1 MSVGQRHIVTA
12 VLGLLVAAACKGD
25 EDAAATAAPLPGPQ
39 VEEAPPRAHLATFEG
54 EVAVKRAAGDAWVGA
69 TAAMVLFENDKV
81 RTARGARAQIR
92 FASGS
97 LLAVGEDALVGIA
110 EARPPPGQ
118 HPADIT
124 VLKGRIDA
132 ELTDS
137 QTQSLTVST
146 PGATVRAGRE
156 IVFQ

>member
-1 MSVGQRHIVTA
+1 MTPGLRHIA
-12 VLGLLVAAACKGD
+12 MAAFGLFVATSCKGD
-25 EDAAATAAPLPGPQ
+25 EAPASAATPAKAA
-39 VEEAPPRAHLATFEG
+39 EEVATPRAQLASFSG
-54 EVAVKRAAGDAWVGA
+54 EVAIKRAAGDAWTQA
-69 TAAMVLFENDKV
+69 TGGMSLFENDKV
-81 RTARGARAQIR
+81 RTARGARAEIR
-92 FASGS
+92 FVSGS
-97 LLAVGEDALVGIA
+97 TLAVGEDALVGIA

-132 ELTDS
+132 ELSDS